1 MSSLTRIVPWSQQLV
16 CEVLQPGDLAVDL
29 TAGKGRDTLALAK
42 AVGSEGQVVAFD
54 LQPTALEQTRELLR
68 SHDFA
73 VRRWP
78 EDQTLPQQ
86 PGIFLV
92 EDCHSMLGQLLLHPA
107 KVIMANLGYLP
118 GGDQS
123 LITRTDLTLVALHQA
138 LKLLAPGGRL
148 AVTVYPGHPGG
159 DEEGDAVNAFFC
171 NLPSDQWKV
180 LSLCAA
186 NCNEAPYL
194 LVAGRTLKRQNTSN

>member
-16 CEVLQPGDLAVDL
+16 CEILQPGDLAVDL

-54 LQPTALEQTRELLR
+54 LQAEALEQTAELLQ

-73 VRRWP
+73 VHLWP
-78 EDQTLPQQ
+78 ADQTLPQQ

-92 EDCHSMLGQLLLHPA
+92 QTCHSSLDKLLQHPA
-107 KVIMANLGYLP
+107 KAIMANLGYMP

-123 LITRTDLTLVALHQA
+123 IVTHPDSTLSALQQSLTL
-138 LKLLAPGGRL
+138 LLPGGRL
-148 AVTVYPGHPGG
+148 TVTVYPAHPGG
-159 DEEGDAVNAFFC
+159 GEEKAAVDAFFC

-194 LVAGRTLKRQNTSN
+194 LVAENNL